1 MFRYFMIIVLIILSM
16 GTKAQQAKKEKSDK
30 YIFAINQQGEGPEI
44 EIHFN
49 KGPAFYYPLMAI
61 WIEDMDGNYLQTL
74 YVAESIAK
82 GVFNYGEIRD
92 NRWVNGAKRRPAAL
106 PYWGH
111 KRGIQ
116 ASDGFYLPTPENPV
130 VDAYTGATPT
140 TDFILKTKADSLL
153 PGQFRV
159 LFEINQSWDWNT
171 YWTNNKYPE
180 DLYYKT
186 SAQPAVV
193 YATEIDLNTE
203 KEIYE
208 MKPVGHSHYSGKDGN
223 LYPDLSTLTTALQI
237 VDKIVVKLKN

>member
-16 GTKAQQAKKEKSDK
+16 GTKAQQTKKEKSDK
-30 YIFAINQQGEGPEI
+30 YIFATNQQGEGLGI

-61 WIEDMDGNYLQTL
+61 WIEDMDGNFLQTL
-74 YVAESIAK
+74 YVSESIAK
-82 GVFNYGEIRD
+82 GIFNYGEIRD

-116 ASDGFYLPTPENPV
+116 ATDGFYLPTPENPV

-140 TDFILKTKADSLL
+140 TDFILKTKADTLL
-153 PGQFRV
+153 PSEFRI

-180 DLYYKT
+180 DSHYKT

-193 YATEIDLNTE
+193 YATEIDLSAE